1 MPFTRSANGVVSRF
15 VVLRHTDFDAVFLQ
29 FVRIGITTV
38 LHASVRVMG

>member
-15 VVLRHTDFDAVFLQ
+15 VILRHTDFDAVFLQ
-29 FVRIGITTV
+29 FVRIGVTTV